1 MIGRLRG
8 KVSCADDHVIVDV
21 SGVGYLVYCSTKN
34 LSNLIENEYYQFFIE
49 THVREDHINLYG
61 FLSIDE
67 KHTFNMLLSVNG
79 IGPRLALA
87 ILSHLTPYQISIS
100 ISARDKD
107 IFKAVTGVGAKMAE
121 RIIIELKDK
130 LPGMPISL
138 EDISGNGNNN
148 IAMDAISAL
157 VNLGINKTEAQN
169 IVSTVLVSQPDVS
182 IEELIR
188 LAFKYT
194 R

>member
-8 KVSCADDHVIVDV
+8 KVSCAEDHVIVDV
-21 SGVGYLVYCSTKN
+21 GGVGYLVHCSTKN

-67 KHTFNMLLSVNG
+67 KHTFTMLLSVNG
-79 IGPRLALA
+79 IGPRIALA

-107 IFKAVTGVGAKMAE
+107 VFKAVTGVGAKMAE

-138 EDISGNGNNN
+138 ENMSGNGNHNM
-148 IAMDAISAL
+148 AMDAISAL

-169 IVSTVLVSQPDVS
+169 IVSTVLASQPDVS
-182 IEELIR
+182 IDELIR